1 MRVRQELMTKEMQQ
15 QYNGFEKMDCSLF
28 HVLGR
33 TEVCFVGSRPS
44 ASVVTMTLM
53 CGWVGLVLSSWLE
66 LCDPRFWSQE
76 GNPGGTVTLTTGISP
91 KVALSNYFRTHLT
104 NHDLPMVLEDWEV

>member
-1 MRVRQELMTKEMQQ
+1 
-15 QYNGFEKMDCSLF
+15 MDCSLF
-28 HVLGR
+28 QVLGR
-33 TEVCFVGSRPS
+33 PEVCFMGSRS
-44 ASVVTMTLM
+44 FVTVVKMTLM
-53 CGWVGLVLSSWLE
+53 CRCVGLVLSSWLE

-91 KVALSNYFRTHLT
+91 KVALSTYFRSHLT

>member
-1 MRVRQELMTKEMQQ
+1 MTKEMQQ

-53 CGWVGLVLSSWLE
+53 CGCVGLVLSSWLE

-91 KVALSNYFRTHLT
+91 KVALSNYFHTHLT